1 MDVEALRHWTRLLA
15 KTSTVDRR
23 PAIFMTNQPSMAL
36 SNSERQR
43 RYRNRHLG
51 LGGRHERVSCLVFI
65 STKRSIERLAFHFDC
80 SITAMIEQLIKE
92 KTAEILSKLDEDEQS
107 RFLVQEALTEDAQV

>member
-1 MDVEALRHWTRLLA
+1 
-15 KTSTVDRR
+15 
-23 PAIFMTNQPSMAL
+23 MAL

-51 LGGRHERVSCLVFI
+51 RGGKHERVSCLVFI

-80 SITAMIEQLIKE
+80 SITEMIEQLINE
-92 KTAEILSKLDEDEQS
+92 KTAEILSKLDEDGQCK
-107 RFLVQEALTEDAQV
+107 FLIQEALVEDAEA